1 MGKISRDK
9 IKGFGIKRFFL
20 SFKYSIEGLLYA
32 YRYEQSLWVH
42 AIASIFVIIMGI
54 VFDIKFSEWAIL
66 FIALGSILSIE
77 LINTA
82 IEAAVDLTTTDIH
95 PLAKI
100 AKDCGSAAS
109 FVLTFVS
116 IVIAMFV
123 FGPYITELIK

>member
-20 SFKYSIEGLLYA
+20 SFKYSIEGLIYA

-54 VFDIKFSEWAIL
+54 IFDIKFSEWAIL

>member
-77 LINTA
+77 LIKTA

-100 AKDCGSAAS
+100 AKDCGYAAS